1 MTYDLAP
8 PPPPRPHPASPGH
21 NAYTLTPEGI
31 RVAVFYT
38 KLHARLL
45 RPLLD
50 ADPPPAPPEMRR
62 ALTTIERLLNHYT
75 ANARLGLA
83 A

>member
-1 MTYDLAP
+1 M
-8 PPPPRPHPASPGH
+8 
-21 NAYTLTPEGI
+21 
-31 RVAVFYT
+31 FYT

-50 ADPPPAPPEMRR
+50 ADQPPAPLEMRR